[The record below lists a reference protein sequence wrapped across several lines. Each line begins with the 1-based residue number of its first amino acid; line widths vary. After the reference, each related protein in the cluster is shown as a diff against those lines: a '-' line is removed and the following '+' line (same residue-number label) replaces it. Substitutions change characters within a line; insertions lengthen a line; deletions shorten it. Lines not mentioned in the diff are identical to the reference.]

1 MKYLILIAVIVA
13 LYIIGYYLPD
23 LINKRF
29 CEVYG
34 CEIWSRPLA
43 VIEGICLSVFL
54 LMVDNDGAWFWI
66 TLFLMVASYIGGI
79 CFTISNYRITNAST
93 KYLVLGI
100 GGQILSSLALAFI
113 ILMIVSVLINS
124 DSKKNRRRK

>member
-29 CEVYG
+29 CEVCG

-79 CFTISNYRITNAST
+79 CFTISNYRITNA
-93 KYLVLGI
+93 
-100 GGQILSSLALAFI
+100 
-113 ILMIVSVLINS
+113 
-124 DSKKNRRRK
+124 